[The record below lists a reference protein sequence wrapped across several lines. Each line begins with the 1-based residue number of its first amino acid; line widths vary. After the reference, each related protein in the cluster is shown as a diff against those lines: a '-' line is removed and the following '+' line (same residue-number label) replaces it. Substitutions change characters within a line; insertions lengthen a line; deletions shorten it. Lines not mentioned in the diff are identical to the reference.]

1 MIVGDKIEIN
11 GLKNLGYISFRKM
24 ISLLKRTKYTV
35 VSRENVFSFFI
46 IDAINYN
53 VKILIDYKYYKLLK
67 NNKKNFIKFNFQKKN
82 LVKLK

>member
-1 MIVGDKIEIN
+1 
-11 GLKNLGYISFRKM
+11 M

-35 VSRENVFSFFI
+35 VSRENVFSFI

>member
-1 MIVGDKIEIN
+1 MIYFIK
-11 GLKNLGYISFRKM
+11 K
-24 ISLLKRTKYTV
+24 TKYTV

-67 NNKKNFIKFNFQKKN
+67 NNKKNFIKFNFKKN
-82 LVKLK
+82 IL